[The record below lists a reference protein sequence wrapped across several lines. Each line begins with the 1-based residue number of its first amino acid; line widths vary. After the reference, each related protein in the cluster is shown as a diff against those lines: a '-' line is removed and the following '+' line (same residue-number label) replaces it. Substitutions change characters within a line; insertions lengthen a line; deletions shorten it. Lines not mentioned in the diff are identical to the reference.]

1 MRVTDVRWLFE
12 YDRWGTRRVLAA
24 AEGCAESLWSSASA
38 IGERGLGGI
47 LVHALGAHMRW
58 RHGWE
63 EGTGPRPRP
72 ETEPLPTPFA
82 LLRAWEHE
90 WAELDRYLGGL
101 DERSLERDLDGVPI
115 WQTMAHVV
123 NHGTQHRSEAA
134 ALLTEAGRSPGDL
147 DMIFF
152 AEEHARGG

>member
-1 MRVTDVRWLFE
+1 MRVADLRWLFE

-24 AEGCAESLWSSASA
+24 ADGCDDSLWSEANA

-63 EGTGPRPRP
+63 EAAGPRPRP
-72 ETEPLPTPFA
+72 ETDPLPTPFA
-82 LLRAWEHE
+82 LLRAWENE
-90 WAELDRYLGGL
+90 WEEVDRFFDGL
-101 DERSLERDLDGVPI
+101 AHDALERDLDGVAL
-115 WQTMAHVV
+115 WQTMVHVV

-134 ALLTEAGRSPGDL
+134 TLLTQAGRSPGDL

-152 AEEHARGG
+152 AEEHAREG